1 MAVTKAARKGGM
13 VAHILRDDVNSL
25 CGRAMAFVP
34 GGEGKRLC
42 KTCARIKGMVVT
54 TEEITFTES
63 EWEFIRTPRDAFFMS
78 MIHDV
83 LNDYA
88 ETGDNDPRRIAV
100 YNAIVEHHTMAATE
114 IVVTNAPGGNRGG
127 GDGMVNRNSKS
138 VAKGILTDNQRAS
151 LIRMSRFMDSLIGQL
166 MELQG
171 KEVPADWNLGADL
184 TEEWFAKLKT
194 RADINKSFDSFS
206 SGIDKLKTDIAKLR
220 SEARKVES
228 KTEKTNAIED
238 GYYVYGDTFA
248 CVKFNRAGTR
258 QYATVWDNECQS
270 WEYDSRESA
279 KVKSGILS
287 GDIKRVTPEDAKRFG
302 DLYGSCMKCS
312 RTLTKPESIAAGIGP
327 VCAGGMG
334 W

>member
-1 MAVTKAARKGGM
+1 MAITKAARKGGM
-13 VAHILRDDVNSL
+13 VAHIMRDDVTSL
-25 CGRAMAFVP
+25 CGRVMVVIP

-42 KTCARIKGMVVT
+42 KSCARINGMVVT
-54 TEEITFTES
+54 TEEFVFTDA
-63 EWEFIRTPRDAFFMS
+63 EWEFIKTPRDAFSMFMVR
-78 MIHDV
+78 DV
-83 LNDYA
+83 LDDYA
-88 ETGDNDPRRIAV
+88 KTGDNDPRRIAI

-127 GDGMVNRNSKS
+127 DGMVNRNSKS
-138 VAKGILTDNQRAS
+138 AAKRTGATENQRAA
-151 LIRMSRFMDSLIGQL
+151 LLRQGAFIDSLFAQL
-166 MELQG
+166 FEIQG
-171 KEVPADWNLGADL
+171 
-184 TEEWFAKLKT
+184 TENPNPNVTVDGYTTEYFDGMT
-194 RADINKSFDSFS
+194 RAT
-206 SGIDKLKTDIAKLR
+206 IDKEFKTNSALIDRLKLEIGKAK

-228 KTEKTNAIED
+228 VTEKANVIED

-258 QYATVWDNECQS
+258 QYATVWDDECKS

-279 KVKSGILS
+279 KVKSGILA
-287 GDIKRVTPEDAKRFG
+287 GDVKRVTPEDAKRFG
-302 DLYGSCMKCS
+302 DLYGTCMKCS